1 MCSLCHS
8 GLRCTPHVPKAVFFF
23 WAKKLLQL
31 CKMQYKGLLEKAR
44 AKSIPAPA
52 TLYQLWLTDPVSMS
66 NMVLNLKRATQS
78 DQPTCCMPYKNAF
91 PFYSLSLQMGFFFS
105 FHYEWVT
112 WKMEDFPSSE
122 KCFQAWVGS
131 QIAIIL
137 LKTYL
142 QYCVSPIKLGGNDLQ

>member
-1 MCSLCHS
+1 MQLVPLWSPLHPA
-8 GLRCTPHVPKAVFFF
+8 CTQGSIFF

-31 CKMQYKGLLEKAR
+31 CKMQYKGLLQKAR

-52 TLYQLWLTDPVSMS
+52 TLNRLWLTDSVPMS

-78 DQPTCCMPYKNAF
+78 AQPACCMSYKNAF
-91 PFYSLSLQMGFFFS
+91 PFCSLSLQMGFFFS
-105 FHYEWVT
+105 FHYKWVT
-112 WKMEDFPSSE
+112 WKMEDFSSSE

-131 QIAIIL
+131 QRAIIL